1 MNLRGRLTGKFLPE
15 EWKFWRVLRKGL
27 GLGSGGRVEKLES
40 RSLGN
45 SEGIRENKS
54 CVSMET
60 VIIIES
66 SVPVWDVASNE
77 SQRKTTMC
85 HESN

>member
-1 MNLRGRLTGKFLPE
+1 MEVPEGVAKRTRLGVGVGGVE
-15 EWKFWRVLRKGL
+15 E
-27 GLGSGGRVEKLES
+27 LES

-54 CVSMET
+54 CISMET

-66 SVPVWDVASNE
+66 SVPVWDVASDE
-77 SQRKTTMC
+77 SRRKTTVC

>member
-1 MNLRGRLTGKFLPE
+1 ME
-15 EWKFWRVLRKGL
+15 VLEGIVKRTRFGE
-27 GLGSGGRVEKLES
+27 GGCVEKLES
-40 RSLGN
+40 RSLGS

>member
-1 MNLRGRLTGKFLPE
+1 MEVPEGVAKRTRLGVGVGGVE
-15 EWKFWRVLRKGL
+15 E
-27 GLGSGGRVEKLES
+27 LES

-54 CVSMET
+54 CISMET

-66 SVPVWDVASNE
+66 TVPVWDVASDE
-77 SQRKTTMC
+77 SWRKTTVC